1 MKFESTDIGEDL
13 VEVKLHGRLDIQGTD
28 AIDLP
33 FTSLTATRKAGV
45 LVDMSGVEF
54 IASIG
59 IRTLLSNAKAL
70 ANRGGKMTLYNPV
83 PLVRDVLTT
92 SGVDNMIPIVDDYD
106 SALQDLK
113 SSLAG

>member
-1 MKFESTDIGEDL
+1 MKFESTEIGDDL
-13 VEVKLHGRLDIQGTD
+13 VEVKLQGRLDIQGTD

-70 ANRGGKMTLYNPV
+70 ANRGGKMMLYKPV

-92 SGVDNMIPIVDDYD
+92 SGVDNLIPIADDYD
-106 SALQDLK
+106 GALNDLQNA
-113 SSLAG
+113 LAG